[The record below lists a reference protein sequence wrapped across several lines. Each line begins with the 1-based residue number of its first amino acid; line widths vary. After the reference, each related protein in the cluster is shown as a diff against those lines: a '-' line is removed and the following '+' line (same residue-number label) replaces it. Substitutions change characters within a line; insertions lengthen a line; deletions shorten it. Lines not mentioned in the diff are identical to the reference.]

1 MILMISH
8 NSKWIVDMVARESEI
23 ADWLILKSELES
35 LTFSEKYSTG
45 KRIII
50 TKKDRFNIA

>member
-23 ADWLILKSELES
+23 ADSLILKSELES

-50 TKKDRFNIA
+50 TRKDRFK